1 MKSSHWR
8 LFQLP
13 LTLPHFSHLQLLEI
27 PECDREDWCK
37 QQGAES
43 ALNKIIT
50 TGFRAIHLIYFFTAG
65 ADEVKCW
72 QIRKAT
78 KAPQVGPGR
87 FEV

>member
-1 MKSSHWR
+1 
-8 LFQLP
+8 
-13 LTLPHFSHLQLLEI
+13 LQLLEK

-78 KAPQVGPGR
+78 KAPQVCWLVGR
-87 FEV
+87 PV